1 MKTSLNIGAC
11 LAALI
16 IPLTSLAASKP
27 PADDIGKDVV
37 VPVEKNGEKKVL
49 LIGLDGVQL
58 EQMQQIAT
66 PNMDRLIV
74 KKAYTGGI
82 TGTASEQGTSSGPGW
97 STILTGVWAN
107 KHGVTSNGS
116 GLANPQFPSI
126 FKRLRLELPDAKIA
140 SVVNWSQPNTRYFP
154 NDVVTND
161 LTLSGLSDDAVTNK
175 GVELIQSGY
184 DFIFLHI
191 DDPDGAGHSHGFGSQ
206 YSASVKTADNQV
218 GQLLNAVDQSP
229 HDWLVLVT
237 TDHGRQP
244 VSGRNHG
251 NQTKEEKTIFIASNK
266 TLNQE
271 HSNVANGLENQDF
284 DNIYGYAAQTSLVPT
299 ALRYLGISI
308 EKDWLL
314 DGIPLLG
321 DSGVRK
327 VMPASSSNY
336 DITWLS
342 ESNGNIDIYRNQQF
356 VTQVAANTSGWSDTA
371 ELSGL
376 ADYSLVKNNTP
387 AALRLN
393 KANITAALSWDATR
407 AYFFR
412 ADSRYIRFAKAL
424 DKTDAGYPKT
434 TSNSSWPGFNDQGG
448 NVIAAFE
455 KQLGSS
461 YYFFANGQYVRY
473 NNVLDKAD
481 SGYPKAINNSSW
493 PGLGDYADK
502 ITAALRGNG
511 DKVYFF
517 LNDGRYLRF
526 DLDDDQVDSG
536 YPKAIN
542 NDTWPG
548 LGEYANDIQAAVKW
562 NNDRAYIF
570 LSGQR
575 YIRYDL
581 SADKADSGYPA
592 KVTSESWQGVMNP

>member
-1 MKTSLNIGAC
+1 MKNTFRLCVC
-11 LAALI
+11 LTALL
-16 IPLTSLAASKP
+16 IPLSGYTASKP
-27 PADDIGKDVV
+27 PAPGTGDSVTP
-37 VPVEKNGEKKVL
+37 PVDKSGDKKVL

-74 KKAYTGGI
+74 RKAYTGGI
-82 TGTASEQGTSSGPGW
+82 TGTPSEQGTSSGPGW

-126 FKRLRLELPDAKIA
+126 FKRLRNELPSAKIA

-154 NDVVTND
+154 NDVATND
-161 LTLSGLSDDAVTNK
+161 VTLSGLSDAAVTTK

-191 DDPDGAGHSHGFGSQ
+191 DDPDGAGHGHGFGSQ
-206 YSASVKTADNQV
+206 YSESVRTADNQV
-218 GQLLNAVDQSP
+218 GQLLDAVDQSP

-251 NQTKEEKTIFIASNK
+251 DQTKEEKTIFIASNK
-266 TLNQE
+266 TLNSE
-271 HSNVANGLENQDF
+271 FNTVPSGLNNQDF
-284 DNIYGYAAQTSLVPT
+284 SNLYAHPAQTSLVPT

-308 EKDWLL
+308 DQNWLL
-314 DGIPLLG
+314 DGTPLLG
-321 DSGVRK
+321 EAGVRK
-327 VMPASSSNY
+327 LLPAQGNDF
-336 DITWLS
+336 DITWLA
-342 ESNGNIDIYRNQQF
+342 EENGNIDIYRNQEF
-356 VTQVAANTSGWSDTA
+356 VTQVAATESGWSDDA
-371 ELSGL
+371 ELQGL
-376 ADYSLVKNNTP
+376 TDYSLVKNNTP
-387 AALRLN
+387 AAIRLN
-393 KANITAALSWDATR
+393 KSNITAAVSWDSTR

-412 ADSRYIRFAKAL
+412 DDSRYIRYAKVL
-424 DKTDAGYPKT
+424 DKADGGFPKT
-434 TSNSSWPGFNDQGG
+434 TNNDSWPGFGNQGAG
-448 NVIAAFE
+448 VIAAFE

-461 YYFFANGQYVRY
+461 YYFFTNGQYVRY
-473 NNVLDKAD
+473 NNTLDRAD
-481 SGYPKAINNSSW
+481 SGYPKAINNNTW
-493 PGLGDYADK
+493 PGLGDYANK

-517 LNDGRYLRF
+517 LSDGQYLRF
-526 DLDDDQVDSG
+526 DLNNDQVDAG
-536 YPKAIN
+536 YPAPVN
-542 NDTWPG
+542 NNTWPG
-548 LGEYANDIQAAVKW
+548 LGDHAKDIQAAIKW

-570 LSGQR
+570 LTGQR

-581 SADKADSGYPA
+581 DADRADAGYPA
-592 KVTSESWQGVMNP
+592 KVNNTSWEGVLTP